1 MTHQQLRKISSMER
15 AKATNRRKSP
25 RQLDSYLLT
34 LDEENTVNTS
44 ESSGTTIGG
53 NKAEEAALQSSG
65 LSAATVIDVDKKIT
79 STALLVEKENDSQ
92 TKNNEEPIATSVK
105 VLQRVFQRPPPPPLH
120 IPSTYIKER
129 KNKDSVVSD
138 RFSPTVPTKVSPQSA
153 RTLQELVDLRAK
165 KLSKFIQT
173 QFSTMAER
181 NAAVKAAEEAI
192 YAQLLAAK
200 QLQQR
205 DGSNSGTFS
214 FQKRPQNSEEFL
226 GMTDQVYL
234 NIKHRQEE
242 ERQKSQEYMKK
253 GLHEHSYV
261 DTAAIS
267 PTNER
272 AKIIPAQLLGAASIN
287 SETCSATSGGGGMG
301 EIDQQSCECKAPVLE
316 EKIENKCIAPIS
328 TGITSEELDTYIKPS
343 IDSRKVLS
351 KTHLQTIPSDESL
364 NQNNI
369 ALPRKSSESH
379 GNVNSEFICSDLKC
393 GMKSSTTIATSI
405 HSSPSICLEECSP
418 HTDQSRNLENQE
430 DAIRRAE
437 EMARFM
443 AQQVDWLAAKSRD
456 DESSSICSSLIDFD
470 DDISTLSFYT
480 RTSGRSFT
488 DGTVSKYPLGIATD
502 SSPNN
507 HEEEIIKDRK
517 TTQWLTF
524 WSDEHQR
531 EYFYNPES
539 NEVVWQ
545 IPEDDELAV
554 CNNLLTR
561 LAKDLHLFD
570 NGAVDESEIVPIKD
584 FTKKFTMVENL
595 AEEFQNED
603 SILFNATEEN
613 PLPEQSLSISRSSER
628 QHRGLFFVALISVIC
643 VMLIIVY
650 CSFSEYLPFELM
662 KVEKEA
668 LFEEIHKSNYFE
680 AMATS
685 LRHSGVKPE
694 EVKIDEQIA
703 FISSHSPK
711 AAVDEASS
719 ELASASS
726 VDPVANESTSEERM
740 NRNDIPSALT
750 HIMVE
755 DEALANISE
764 VEVKMILRERARLC
778 YVPLSWLFSSDCRKF
793 ATVAPLFDVNSSEFM
808 RY

>member
-1 MTHQQLRKISSMER
+1 MTHQQLRKISSKDR
-15 AKATNRRKSP
+15 AKATNWRKSP
-25 RQLDSYLLT
+25 RQLDTNLLT

-44 ESSGTTIGG
+44 ESSKTTVV
-53 NKAEEAALQSSG
+53 NNEAEEVAQQSSA
-65 LSAATVIDVDKKIT
+65 LSAATLLDVDKKINST
-79 STALLVEKENDSQ
+79 SPRAQSEHDSQ
-92 TKNNEEPIATSVK
+92 AKNSEQPIATSVK
-105 VLQRVFQRPPPPPLH
+105 ALQKVFQKPPPPPLH
-120 IPSTYIKER
+120 IPSTSVKDR
-129 KNKDSVVSD
+129 KNKDSLMSD
-138 RFSPTVPTKVSPQSA
+138 RFSPTFPTKVSPQST

-165 KLSKFIQT
+165 KLAKFIQT

-200 QLQQR
+200 QMQQR
-205 DGSNSGTFS
+205 DGNSGTFS
-214 FQKRPQNSEEFL
+214 FQKRPQNSEEIL
-226 GMTDQVYL
+226 GKTDQAYL

-242 ERQKSQEYMKK
+242 ERQKSREYMKR

-261 DTAAIS
+261 DTAAINQ
-267 PTNER
+267 TNER
-272 AKIIPAQLLGAASIN
+272 AKIIPSQLLGAVSIN
-287 SETCSATSGGGGMG
+287 SETCSATSGGGGMAD
-301 EIDQQSCECKAPVLE
+301 IDQQSYECITQVLE
-316 EKIENKCIAPIS
+316 ENDDKKCIAPTN
-328 TGITSEELDTYIKPS
+328 TGITSEELKTDIKQS
-343 IDSRKVLS
+343 IDSRRVLDI
-351 KTHLQTIPSDESL
+351 THLPTIPSNESL
-364 NQNNI
+364 NQNTI
-369 ALPRKSSESH
+369 ALSRKSSASL
-379 GNVNSEFICSDLKC
+379 GNVKSDLN
-393 GMKSSTTIATSI
+393 SSDIKYGIECSHTIATSI
-405 HSSPSICLEECSP
+405 HSSPSICLEEGP
-418 HTDQSRNLENQE
+418 PNADQSPNLENQE

-443 AQQVDWLAAKSRD
+443 AQQVDWLAGKSGD

-502 SSPNN
+502 ASSKNQ
-507 HEEEIIKDRK
+507 EEEIMKDRK
-517 TTQWLTF
+517 NQWLTF

-570 NGAVDESEIVPIKD
+570 NGVVDESEMVPIKD
-584 FTKKFTMVENL
+584 FTRKKTMVENL

-603 SILFNATEEN
+603 SNSFQATEEN
-613 PLPEQSLSISRSSER
+613 LPLEHSLSISRSSER
-628 QHRGLFFVALISVIC
+628 PHRNLFLLALMSVIC
-643 VMLIIVY
+643 VMLIFFY
-650 CSFSEYLPFELM
+650 CSFSEHLPFELV
-662 KVEKEA
+662 KIEKEA
-668 LFEEIHKSNYFE
+668 PTIEISKSDCFELTT
-680 AMATS
+680 TS
-685 LRHSGVKPE
+685 LYDSDVKPR

-703 FISSHSPK
+703 FLSTHSPN
-711 AAVDEASS
+711 AAVDHASS
-719 ELASASS
+719 ES
-726 VDPVANESTSEERM
+726 VANESIFEKHW

-755 DEALANISE
+755 DEALASKSE
-764 VEVKMILRERARLC
+764 VEVTMVLGERPRLC
-778 YVPLSWLFSSDCRKF
+778 YVPLSWLFLSDCRKF
-793 ATVAPLFDVNSSEFM
+793 ATDAPLFDVNSPEFM